1 MFFVRIEGMIN
12 FATHNTLKESR
23 PLSLTASGFMAD
35 TYSRSLTKG
44 KPMDEPFPLSK
55 INHEQLVSMVAQN
68 RDRDAFRVLFEYFA
82 PRLKSYLLNFKIPD
96 QKAEDLAQDVMLT
109 LWQKAEK
116 FDPAKAKISTWL
128 FRVARNKY
136 IDQVRKQKYP
146 EVNADDHIAVMVAPE
161 KTDQNLQEKQVSGRI
176 QKAMKVLN
184 KDQQRVIELSFYK
197 ELSHS
202 QIAEKTGLPLG
213 TVKSKIRMAFQ
224 TLRKELGDYQ

>member
-1 MFFVRIEGMIN
+1 M
-12 FATHNTLKESR
+12 S
-23 PLSLTASGFMAD
+23 D
-35 TYSRSLTKG
+35 TYPIFSTKG
-44 KPMDEPFPLSK
+44 RPMDEPSTLSN
-55 INHEQLVSMVAQN
+55 ISHEQLVSMVAHN
-68 RDRDAFRVLFEYFA
+68 KDRSAFQILFEYFA
-82 PRLKSYLLNFKIPD
+82 PRLKSYLLNFKIAD

-146 EVNADDHIAVMVAPE
+146 EVNADDHVALMVAPE
-161 KTDQNLQEKQVSGRI
+161 KTDQNLHEKQNSGRI

-184 KDQQRVIELSFYK
+184 EDQRKVIELSFFK

-202 QIAEKTGLPLG
+202 QIAEATDLPLG